1 MAATT
6 RPASLKSAIYEQ
18 IARIGQATASPTRLE
33 LLDLL
38 SQGARTVE
46 ALARQAGQ
54 SLATTSHH
62 LQVLRR
68 ARLVEA
74 EKAGLYVTYRLADP
88 RVGEFFLDLRRLAEF
103 RLAEVQHV
111 TRQYL
116 EERGALEPVDNDELV
131 RRVRAGVVTLLD
143 VRPREEYLAA
153 HIPGALSMPLADLG
167 TRVGELRKR
176 RDIVAYCRGPYCV
189 MALDA
194 VDLLRRKGFRA
205 QRLEHGVPE
214 WRARGWRVETGADLR
229 SASIAS
235 GVTSRTRSARYSRV
249 ARQPPSG

>member
-1 MAATT
+1 MPAKP

-18 IARIGQATASPTRLE
+18 IARIGQATNSPNRLE

-46 ALARQAGQ
+46 ALAQQTCQ
-54 SLATTSHH
+54 SVATTSHH

-74 EKAGLYVTYRLADP
+74 HKAGLYVTYRLADP
-88 RVGEFFLDLRRLAEF
+88 HVGQFFLQLRSLAES
-103 RLAEVQHV
+103 RLAEVQQV
-111 TRQYL
+111 TRQYM
-116 EERGALEPVDNDELV
+116 EERGALEPVGNGELV
-131 RRVRAGVVTLLD
+131 RRVRAGEVTLID
-143 VRPREEYLAA
+143 VRPHEEYVAA
-153 HIPGALSMPLADLG
+153 HIPGAISVPLAELG
-167 TRVGELRKR
+167 KRVGTLQKR

-205 QRLEHGVPE
+205 HRMEHGVPE
-214 WRARGWRVETGADLR
+214 WRAQGWRVETGDDR
-229 SASIAS
+229 HV
-235 GVTSRTRSARYSRV
+235 GRR
-249 ARQPPSG
+249 P

>member
-1 MAATT
+1 MAAQIP
-6 RPASLKSAIYEQ
+6 RLSLKAAVYEQ

-38 SQGARTVE
+38 SQGPRTVE
-46 ALARQAGQ
+46 ALAHETGQ
-54 SLATTSHH
+54 SAATTSHH

-68 ARLVEA
+68 ARLVDA

-88 RVGEFFLDLRRLAEF
+88 QVGEFVLELRRLAES
-103 RLAEVQHV
+103 RLAEIQHV

-116 EERGALEPVDNDELV
+116 DQRGALEPVDNDELA
-131 RRVRAGVVTLLD
+131 RRVRAGEVTVID

-153 HIPGALSMPLADLG
+153 HIPGALSVPLADLG
-167 TRVGELRKR
+167 SRLGELQKR
-176 RDIVAYCRGPYCV
+176 RDVVAYCRGPYCV

-205 QRLEHGVPE
+205 QRLEHGVAE
-214 WRARGWRVETGADLR
+214 WRAQGWRVESGADRHEARR
-229 SASIAS
+229 S
-235 GVTSRTRSARYSRV
+235 
-249 ARQPPSG
+249 

>member
-1 MAATT
+1 MPAKT

-18 IARIGQATASPTRLE
+18 IARIGQATGSPNRLE

-38 SQGARTVE
+38 SQGPRTVE
-46 ALARQAGQ
+46 ALAQQTGQ
-54 SLATTSHH
+54 SVATTSHH

-74 EKAGLYVTYRLADP
+74 QKAGLYVTYRLADP
-88 RVGEFFLDLRRLAEF
+88 HVGEFFLSLRGLAES

-116 EERGALEPVDNDELV
+116 EERGALEPVDNGELV
-131 RRVRAGVVTLLD
+131 RRVRAGEVTLID
-143 VRPREEYLAA
+143 VRPREEYVAA
-153 HIPGALSMPLADLG
+153 HIPGAISVPLAELG
-167 TRVGELRKR
+167 KRSGALQKR

-205 QRLEHGVPE
+205 HRMEHGVPE
-214 WRARGWRVETGADLR
+214 WRAKGWRVETGADR
-229 SASIAS
+229 HA
-235 GVTSRTRSARYSRV
+235 GGR
-249 ARQPPSG
+249 P

>member
-1 MAATT
+1 MPTAT
-6 RPASLKSAIYEQ
+6 RRASLEGAVYEQ
-18 IARIGQATASPTRLE
+18 IARIGQATASPSRLE

-46 ALARQAGQ
+46 ALARQTGQ
-54 SLATTSHH
+54 SVATTSHH

-74 EKAGLYVTYRLADP
+74 RKAGLYVTCQLADTH
-88 RVGEFFLDLRRLAEF
+88 VGEFFLHMRRLAES
-103 RLAEVQHV
+103 RLTEVQHV

-131 RRVRAGVVTLLD
+131 RRVRAGEVTLID
-143 VRPREEYLAA
+143 VRPREEYVAG
-153 HIPGALSMPLADLG
+153 HIPGAISLPLGELG
-167 TRVGELRKR
+167 TGLRRLPKR
-176 RDIVAYCRGPYCV
+176 RDVVAYCRGPYCV

-205 QRLEHGVPE
+205 HRMEHGVPD
-214 WRARGWRVETGADLR
+214 WRAQGWRIETGDDR
-229 SASIAS
+229 HIA
-235 GVTSRTRSARYSRV
+235 GR
-249 ARQPPSG
+249 P

>member
-1 MAATT
+1 MPANA
-6 RPASLKSAIYEQ
+6 RPASLKAAVYEQ
-18 IARIGQATASPTRLE
+18 IARLGQAAASPNRLE

-46 ALARQAGQ
+46 ALARETGQ
-54 SLATTSHH
+54 SAATTSHH

-88 RVGEFFLDLRRLAEF
+88 QVGEFLLDLRHLAESRLAEI
-103 RLAEVQHV
+103 QQV

-131 RRVRAGVVTLLD
+131 RRVRAGEVTVID
-143 VRPREEYLAA
+143 VRPREEYAAA
-153 HIPGALSMPLADLG
+153 HIPGAISMPLAELG
-167 TRVGELRKR
+167 TRLSNLRKH
-176 RDIVAYCRGPYCV
+176 RDVVAYCRGPYCL

-194 VDLLRRKGFRA
+194 VNLLRRRGFRA
-205 QRLEHGVPE
+205 HRLEHGVAE
-214 WRARGWRVETGADLR
+214 WRAQGWRVE
-229 SASIAS
+229 S
-235 GVTSRTRSARYSRV
+235 GDDRHV
-249 ARQPPSG
+249 SGRP